1 MKTLRRLALFATVC
15 LAAPFLTSS
24 PAAAADRDFCGKTV
38 SGVILDK
45 YIAMG
50 DVSSP
55 LKCPVTDEMTTP
67 DGRGRYTHFQGGSV
81 YWSAATGA
89 HPVWGAVR
97 DKWQAMGWETSA
109 LGYPKSDEL
118 KNADGKGVRQEFEGG
133 TVYWSAPTGAHPV
146 WGKIGA
152 TWGEYGWESSAFG
165 YPASDERDGTGSWTD
180 VDNGQVHTYRQVTQ
194 KFASGAT
201 LFWIPGGA
209 TEGCDGECTGYEV
222 EAPGS
227 LVKQVRVNLPTDSD
241 KFVLMVFPTDAGFRG
256 GIDKAVDGWQEVWTN
271 TPNPLRLDTADEA
284 ESLRE
289 QYACHAAYASQE
301 SDGSWNTGNS
311 WDLESDR
318 PSVSWTYA
326 TDALFVAVHK
336 CNWT

>member
-1 MKTLRRLALFATVC
+1 MKTLRKLALFATAC

-38 SGVILDK
+38 SGAILDK
-45 YIAMG
+45 YIAMD

-67 DGRGRYTHFQGGSV
+67 DGRGRYTHFQNGSI

-133 TVYWSAPTGAHPV
+133 TVYWSAATGAHPV

-152 TWGEYGWESSAFG
+152 TWGEYGWENSAFG
-165 YPASDERDGTGSWTD
+165 YPASDETDGTDSYTD
-180 VDNGQVHTYRQVTQ
+180 AKGVHTYRQVTQ

-209 TEGCDGECTGYEV
+209 SEGCGGECTGYEV

-241 KFVLMVFPTDAGFRG
+241 KFVLMVYPTDAGFRG
-256 GIDKAVDGWQEVWTN
+256 GIDKAADGWQEV
-271 TPNPLRLDTADEA
+271 
-284 ESLRE
+284 
-289 QYACHAAYASQE
+289 
-301 SDGSWNTGNS
+301 
-311 WDLESDR
+311 
-318 PSVSWTYA
+318 
-326 TDALFVAVHK
+326 
-336 CNWT
+336 